1 MRIAIEM
8 PRAGFDEETAR
19 LAGWLKRVGDRV
31 ERGEAIAEVET
42 EKATVE
48 LEALDSGRLVE
59 IVHEAG
65 AQVGVGETI
74 GWLEGDA

>member
-8 PRAGFDEETAR
+8 PRAGFDEESAR
-19 LAGWLKRVGDRV
+19 LAGWLKQVGDRV
-31 ERGEAIAEVET
+31 ERGEPIAEIET

-48 LEALDSGRLVE
+48 VEALHTGTLVE
-59 IVHEAG
+59 IVARPG
-65 AQVGVGETI
+65 ADLAVGAVI